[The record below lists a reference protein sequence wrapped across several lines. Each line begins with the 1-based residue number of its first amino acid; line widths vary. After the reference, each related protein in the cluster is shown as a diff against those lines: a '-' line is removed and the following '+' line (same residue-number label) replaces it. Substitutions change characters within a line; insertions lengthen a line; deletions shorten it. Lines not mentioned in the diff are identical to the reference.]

1 MNEIKTLIKR
11 LPLSQLGCNMCI
23 SCEELEFY
31 IDGHKGLVSD
41 SPVDHVDATIRLTQD
56 DLLGILQGEK
66 NVISLFTTGAI
77 EVEGDMSVAFKLK
90 QLFG

>member
-1 MNEIKTLIKR
+1 M
-11 LPLSQLGCNMCI
+11 
-23 SCEELEFY
+23 
-31 IDGHKGLVSD
+31 SD
-41 SPVDHVDATIRLTQD
+41 SPLEHVDATIRVSQE

-66 NVISLFTTGAI
+66 NAISLFTTGAI